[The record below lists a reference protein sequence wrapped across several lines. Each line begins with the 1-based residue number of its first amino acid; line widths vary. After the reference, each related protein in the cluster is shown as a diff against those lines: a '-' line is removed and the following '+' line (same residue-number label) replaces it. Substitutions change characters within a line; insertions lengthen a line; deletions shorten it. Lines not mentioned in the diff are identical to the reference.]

1 MIQKIVPGKY
11 AITIQIP
18 ASKSDGQRALLAA
31 ALAKGISYIHQLG
44 NSKDELAMLQCI
56 EQLGA
61 KTSWNEEV
69 MEVEG
74 IKEFPNACSLHCGES
89 GLTSRLLIAVC
100 SMHPGDFL
108 ISGEGSLLTRSM
120 DFYADL
126 FKQQN
131 LNYAFAE
138 NNGLPL
144 QVHGGIQS
152 GEIIVDGSQSSQ
164 YISGLLMGL
173 LLLNQDS
180 ILVVEKSVSTPYIQ
194 MTLTTL
200 KAFGIT
206 INQEGNHYFISG
218 NQIYQPTS
226 YVVEGDWSSASYWL
240 VASALGQDI
249 KVKGLSLKSLQAD
262 KAILE
267 AFENANCTILQSEN
281 GIQINGT
288 QRKSFEFD
296 ATNCPDLFPALA
308 TFASLIPGVSTIK
321 GVHRLQ
327 NKESNR
333 GIVLQTEFKKLGV
346 QIDLDADVM
355 YIHGKSTISGG
366 LINAHNDHRIAMCF
380 GVLGMFTESPISIN
394 GAEAVAKSY
403 PGFWEEMI
411 NVDLT
416 NQVTI
421 RSYNSKDKKELIE
434 LLRLNTP
441 AFFATDEENDF
452 IEYIDTKIQE
462 YFILELENRIIGCG
476 GINYRENNTIG
487 VLSWDMIHPDFQ
499 YKGHGKLLVKH
510 RIDRLI
516 NKNSIKNISVR
527 TSQHTYKFYEKS
539 GFELIKTI
547 KNYWSIGYDLFE
559 MRYKL

>member
-1 MIQKIVPGKY
+1 MIQEVLPGNY
-11 AITIQIP
+11 SRTIQIP

-31 ALAKGISYIHQLG
+31 ALAKGKSYIYQLG

-61 KTSWNEEV
+61 KTTRNGETL
-69 MEVEG
+69 EVEG
-74 IKEFPNACSLHCGES
+74 ITEFPNASSLHCGES

-100 SMHPGDFL
+100 AMHPGDFL

-120 DFYADL
+120 EFYADL
-126 FKQQN
+126 FKQHN
-131 LNYAFAE
+131 LKFTFEE
-138 NNGLPL
+138 NNTLPL
-144 QVHGGIQS
+144 YLRGGIQP
-152 GEIIVDGSQSSQ
+152 GEIVVDGSQSSQ

-173 LLLNQDS
+173 PLLQRDS

-206 INQEGNHYFISG
+206 INQEGNRYLILG
-218 NQIYQPTS
+218 NRTYQPVKYT
-226 YVVEGDWSSASYWL
+226 VEGDWSSASYWL

-249 KVKGLSLKSLQAD
+249 NVQGLSLESLQAD

-267 AFENANCTILQSEN
+267 AFENAHCTILQSEN

-333 GIVLQTEFKKLGV
+333 GKVLQTEFEKLGV
-346 QIDLDADVM
+346 RIDLDADVM
-355 YIHGKSTISGG
+355 HIHGQSTISGG
-366 LINAHNDHRIAMCF
+366 EINAHNDHRIAMCF

-394 GAEAVAKSY
+394 GAESVAKSY
-403 PGFWEEMI
+403 PNFWE
-411 NVDLT
+411 
-416 NQVTI
+416 
-421 RSYNSKDKKELIE
+421 
-434 LLRLNTP
+434 
-441 AFFATDEENDF
+441 FF
-452 IEYIDTKIQE
+452 
-462 YFILELENRIIGCG
+462 L
-476 GINYRENNTIG
+476 
-487 VLSWDMIHPDFQ
+487 
-499 YKGHGKLLVKH
+499 
-510 RIDRLI
+510 
-516 NKNSIKNISVR
+516 
-527 TSQHTYKFYEKS
+527 
-539 GFELIKTI
+539 
-547 KNYWSIGYDLFE
+547 
-559 MRYKL
+559 